1 MMDCVVAR
9 LGLLAMTA
17 PIPFDRKRI
26 NRPPHPT
33 RRVARLSQA
42 RVSRSTSGDSAARTF
57 A

>member
-42 RVSRSTSGDSAARTF
+42 RVSRSTSGDSAARTL